1 MLCHYKALYKS
12 PVYFTLLS
20 YFTYFRSLKLRGSF
34 IDARKLKASEINS
47 EHIVVTS
54 YIRHTETV
62 EISVYLLFTARRYAS
77 ALYAV
82 VVCPSVCPSV
92 CLSQVGT
99 VPKRLNAG
107 SRKQYRTIAQGLY
120 RFLEPKF

>member
-1 MLCHYKALYKS
+1 MCHYKALYKS
-12 PVYFTLLS
+12 SVYFTLLS

-77 ALYAV
+77 ALCAV
-82 VVCPSVCPSV
+82 VVCPSV